1 MIVGR
6 HACPAMRFVTVT
18 KNPLTATP
26 LDSALTNCDGRKFF
40 ISCIYENCQVCTNNS
55 HSGTHDSSPQEIA
68 ALSFHSL
75 TNCPLFPRGKQP
87 LCFHVLTNC
96 PLRNSFVLTFMHR
109 MGGVG
114 GRPQAYLKKNLHC
127 GRTARATNH
136 LQGDRFYESQV
147 TSHQSPNLS
156 ARSAS
161 CP

>member
-109 MGGVG
+109 MGCVG
-114 GRPQAYLKKNLHC
+114 ATSRVPKKETSLRHDPK
-127 GRTARATNH
+127 
-136 LQGDRFYESQV
+136 GDQPFAGGPILRV
-147 TSHQSPNLS
+147 TSH
-156 ARSAS
+156 
-161 CP
+161 